1 MKIRLTCLLL
11 LLGVLPAF
19 AQKKSKS
26 TAKVSAPVVPKKVL
40 SADSYDGWKTIPDRQ
55 LSPDGRWAGYVL
67 NPQEGDGR
75 LVLQSL
81 TTPKLDSV
89 PRGYDLRMSADN
101 QYAVFKIKPQF
112 AVSKEARRA
121 KKKRDELP
129 KDSLGLYALATG
141 TLTKVP
147 NALTYRIPEKAGAF
161 VAYQLDPGVVKV
173 GAARQD
179 STKKVPDPRKPVPTK
194 DAATAAPDTVRPTR
208 SATTKSKTP
217 RRENDDNGYR
227 LVVKN
232 LKTGAERTFAYV
244 TEYEF
249 SKNGNRLAFA
259 TTGNDSTMKL
269 PGVYV
274 YEPERGTLTKVYE
287 AKGKAKRPTFDEAG
301 DQLAFVVD
309 ADTNAKSLIRYP
321 KLYYWKAG
329 APRAEPLVSEENQ
342 PGPKGW
348 LVSADAPIRFAKNG
362 SKLFF
367 GTAPK
372 PVVADTSRLPE
383 EIVNVEVWNWQDR
396 RLQTQQKVSLERD
409 KKRAYSAVVNLADRK
424 LVQLATPEVPLT
436 TWADE
441 GNADFVLATS
451 NERYS
456 NQHWDWSNF
465 VDAYLVSTRD
475 GSRTNVAEK
484 VKTGGGFAG
493 GGMGL
498 SPGGK
503 YVTWFSLPDTTW
515 FFYAVAT
522 GKTTKLRPFTRF
534 ADEDDD
540 HPDYPDAYGAAG
552 WLPNDS
558 LWLVYDKFDVWA
570 VNPTDPANPVQFTK
584 GRSEKKE
591 YRLARLDTGEDVPRN
606 LPLNPKNPVLLRTF
620 DHRTKGSGYAQLTTD
635 NLKLTTLLTGDFSVS
650 PLVWKARD
658 AEQYLFTKQTFREY
672 PDLHATDGTFKT
684 VRKLS
689 DANPQQREYRWGTA
703 ELVKW
708 QAGDGTPLEGLLFK
722 PDDFDPTKQY
732 PMMVYFY
739 EKNAE
744 NLHTHVA
751 PIPVSTNNNY
761 TYYTSNGYL
770 VFVPDIVYQV
780 GYPGKSAYNCV
791 VPGVLKLIEQGF
803 VAKDRIGIS
812 GHSWGGYQT
821 AYLITQTNLFRAAE
835 AGAPVANMTSAYG
848 GIRWESGMSRQ
859 AQYERTQT
867 RIGGTLWEKP
877 QEYVVNSP
885 LFFAPNVQTPLLMMH
900 NDDDGAVPWYQGI
913 EYFMALK
920 RLNKPVWLLNY
931 NGEKH
936 GLTQR
941 KNRKDFSR
949 RMYQFFDHYL
959 KGAPAPDW
967 MTNGLP
973 MLEKGINQH
982 LEVGK

>member
-1 MKIRLTCLLL
+1 
-11 LLGVLPAF
+11 
-19 AQKKSKS
+19 
-26 TAKVSAPVVPKKVL
+26 
-40 SADSYDGWKTIPDRQ
+40 
-55 LSPDGRWAGYVL
+55 
-67 NPQEGDGR
+67 
-75 LVLQSL
+75 
-81 TTPKLDSV
+81 
-89 PRGYDLRMSADN
+89 
-101 QYAVFKIKPQF
+101 
-112 AVSKEARRA
+112 
-121 KKKRDELP
+121 
-129 KDSLGLYALATG
+129 
-141 TLTKVP
+141 
-147 NALTYRIPEKAGAF
+147 
-161 VAYQLDPGVVKV
+161 
-173 GAARQD
+173 
-179 STKKVPDPRKPVPTK
+179 
-194 DAATAAPDTVRPTR
+194 
-208 SATTKSKTP
+208 
-217 RRENDDNGYR
+217 
-227 LVVKN
+227 VVKN
-232 LKTGAERTFAYV
+232 LQNGAERLFAYV
-244 TEYEF
+244 TDFAF
-249 SKNGNRLAFA
+249 SPDGKRLAFI

-274 YEPERGTLTKVYE
+274 YEPESGALQKVYE

-301 DQLAFVVD
+301 TQLAFVVD

-329 APRAEPLVSEENQ
+329 TPTAARLVDETSQ
-342 PGPKGW
+342 PGPTGW

-362 SKLFF
+362 QKLFF

-383 EIVNVEVWNWQDR
+383 EIVNVEVWNWQDK
-396 RLQTQQKVSLERD
+396 RLQTQQKVSLEQDR
-409 KKRAYSAVVNLADRK
+409 KRAYSAVVNLADRRM
-424 LVQLATPEVPLT
+424 VQLATPEVPLT
-436 TWADE
+436 TWVDE
-441 GNADFVLATS
+441 GNADFVLATG
-451 NERYS
+451 NDKYS
-456 NQHWDWSNF
+456 GMHWDWSNF

-475 GSRTNVAEK
+475 GSRKTIAEK
-484 VKTGGGFAG
+484 VKAGGGFAG
-493 GGMGL
+493 GGMSL
-498 SPGGK
+498 SPGGR

-515 FFYAVAT
+515 FLYSVAS
-522 GKTTKLRPFTRF
+522 GQTTRIKPFTRF

-540 HPDYPDAYGAAG
+540 HPDYPGAYGSAG
-552 WLPNDS
+552 WSAGDS
-558 LWLVYDKFDVWA
+558 LWLVYDKFDIWA
-570 VNPTDPANPVQFTK
+570 IRPGQPDRPTRLTT
-584 GRSEKKE
+584 GRAEGRE
-591 YRLARLDTGEDVPRN
+591 YRLARIDTGEDQPRN
-606 LPLNPKNPVLLRTF
+606 APLDWGKPLLLRTF
-620 DHRTKGSGYAQLTTD
+620 DHRTKGSGYA
-635 NLKLTTLLTGDFSVS
+635 TLSPREARVTALMSGDYSVS
-650 PLVWKARD
+650 PMVWKARD
-658 AEQYLFTKQTFREY
+658 AEQYLFTRQTFREY
-672 PDLHATDGTFKT
+672 PDLHLADGTFRS

-689 DANPQQREYRWGTA
+689 DANPQQRAYRWGTA

-739 EKNAE
+739 ERNSE

-770 VFVPDIVYQV
+770 VFVPDIVYQD

-791 VPGVLKLIEQGF
+791 IPGVLSLIGKGF

-848 GIRWESGMSRQ
+848 GIRWDSGLSRQ

-877 QEYVVNSP
+877 QQYLENSP
-885 LFFAPNVQTPLLMMH
+885 LFYAPNVQTPLLMMH

-920 RLNKPVWLLNY
+920 RLQKPVWLLNY

>member
-1 MKIRLTCLLL
+1 MKKLLTCLLL
-11 LLGVLPAF
+11 ALGMLPAL
-19 AQKKSKS
+19 AQKKSRS
-26 TAKVSAPVVPKKVL
+26 TAKVAAPVVQLKSL
-40 SADSYDGWKTIPDRQ
+40 SADSYDHWKTIPERQ
-55 LSPDGRWAGYVL
+55 LSPDGSWAGYVV

-75 LVLQSL
+75 LILQSL
-81 TTPKLDSV
+81 SSAKLDSV
-89 PRGYDLRMSADN
+89 PRGYDLRLSADG
-101 QYAVFKIKPQF
+101 QYAVFKIKPPLS
-112 AVSKEARRA
+112 VSKEARRA

-147 NALTYRIPEKAGAF
+147 NALTYRIPEKAGAW

-173 GAARQD
+173 GAARRD
-179 STKKVPDPRKPVPTK
+179 SAAKVPDPRRPVPAK
-194 DAATAAPDTVRPTR
+194 DAAADTVRPVR
-208 SATTKSKTP
+208 AAARPQTP
-217 RRENDDNGYR
+217 RRENDENGYR

-249 SKNGNRLAFA
+249 AKNGNRLAFV

-274 YEPERGTLTKVYE
+274 YEPERGTLQKVYE
-287 AKGKAKRPTFDEAG
+287 AKGKAKKPTFDEAG
-301 DQLAFVVD
+301 EQLAFVVD

-321 KLYYWKAG
+321 KLFYWKAG
-329 APRAEPLVSEENQ
+329 TPSADLLVSEANQ
-342 PGPKGW
+342 PGAKGW

-383 EIVNVEVWNWQDR
+383 EIVNVEVWNWQDK
-396 RLQTQQKVSLERD
+396 RLQTQQKVTLEQD

-451 NERYS
+451 NEKYS
-456 NQHWDWSNF
+456 SQHWDWSNF
-465 VDAYLVSTRD
+465 VDAILISTRD
-475 GSRTNVAEK
+475 GSRTPIAEK
-484 VKTGGGFAG
+484 VKAG
-493 GGMGL
+493 GGMAL

-515 FFYAVAT
+515 FFYTVAT
-522 GKTTKLRPFTRF
+522 GKTTRLRPFTRF

-540 HPDYPDAYGAAG
+540 HPDYPSAYGAAG
-552 WLPNDS
+552 WSQNDS
-558 LWLVYDKFDVWA
+558 LWLIYDKFDVWA
-570 VNPTDPANPVQFTK
+570 VNPVNPANPVRLTA
-584 GRSEKKE
+584 GRSDQKE
-591 YRLARLDTGEDVPRN
+591 YRLARIETGEELPRN
-606 LPLNPKNPVLLRTF
+606 LPVNLKAPVLLRTF
-620 DHRTKGSGYAQLTTD
+620 DHRTKGSGYSELTTD
-635 NLKLTTLLTGDFSVS
+635 NLKLTTRLMGDFSVS
-650 PLVWKARD
+650 PTVWKARE
-658 AEQYLFTKQTFREY
+658 AGQYLFTKQTFREY
-672 PDLHATDGTFKT
+672 PDLHLADGTFKT

-689 DANPQQREYRWGTA
+689 DANPQQRDYRWGTA

-708 QAGDGTPLEGLLFK
+708 RAGDGTLLEGLLFK
-722 PDDFDPTKQY
+722 PDDFDPAKQY

-770 VFVPDIVYQV
+770 VFVPDIVYQA
-780 GYPGKSAYNCV
+780 GNPGKSAYNCV
-791 VPGVLKLIEQGF
+791 VPGVLSLIEKGF

-848 GIRWESGMSRQ
+848 GIRWESGLSRQ

-877 QEYVVNSP
+877 QQYLENSP
-885 LFFAPNVQTPLLMMH
+885 LFYAPNVQTPLLMMH

-920 RLNKPVWLLNY
+920 RLQKPVWLLNY

-959 KGAPAPDW
+959 KDAPAPNW

-982 LEVGK
+982 YEVGK